1 MSNIQTGAER
11 MPHDLSHL
19 GFLAGQIGRLIT
31 ISTTPVIAGDSFEMD
46 AVGALRLSPLRRGLA
61 IDSTVDIFTFYVPH
75 RHVYGEQWIK
85 FMKDGVNATPLPTVN
100 TTGYIDHAAFLGT
113 INPDT
118 NKIPKHLFQGRSEER
133 FSRNAETELV
143 CRLLLEKKNGR
154 PRRPG
159 GGSQDSRRGWR
170 GRSASPERRPARGRA
185 AGSGPAASTAPR
197 RTPRRK
203 SAPCGRARRRRRLR
217 GPARRTPPPSRRG
230 GGA

>member
-85 FMKDGVNATPLPTVN
+85 FMKDGVNAL
-100 TTGYIDHAAFLGT
+100 FT
-113 INPDT
+113 INVTMRDI
-118 NKIPKHLFQGRSEER
+118 K
-133 FSRNAETELV
+133 
-143 CRLLLEKKNGR
+143 
-154 PRRPG
+154 
-159 GGSQDSRRGWR
+159 D
-170 GRSASPERRPARGRA
+170 
-185 AGSGPAASTAPR
+185 
-197 RTPRRK
+197 RK
-203 SAPCGRARRRRRLR
+203 SGSAGMPRPISYAVFCLKKKKKK
-217 GPARRTPPPSRRG
+217 TNTI
-230 GGA
+230 

>member
-85 FMKDGVNATPLPTVN
+85 FMKAGVNATPLPTVN
-100 TTGYIDHAAFLGT
+100 NTVDVVLSDVLATIIADFDKVLTNLFLAEVNIYT
-113 INPDT
+113 MHFQAQWMPD
-118 NKIPKHLFQGRSEER
+118 
-133 FSRNAETELV
+133 
-143 CRLLLEKKNGR
+143 
-154 PRRPG
+154 
-159 GGSQDSRRGWR
+159 
-170 GRSASPERRPARGRA
+170 
-185 AGSGPAASTAPR
+185 
-197 RTPRRK
+197 
-203 SAPCGRARRRRRLR
+203 
-217 GPARRTPPPSRRG
+217 
-230 GGA
+230 